1 MAVKKFYL
9 GFVLDNDNGIRYSM
23 VSSHKLVAQMDAIV
37 NMLSIAEEENLR
49 DKVSAY
55 VYSDDEDEVILGF
68 TTNTVD
74 EFLVEVKPEKYP
86 SITKK
91 VLTMDLLMREIFSKI
106 KGEDDDDEDDEDDP
120 RIGAQVNI
128 FTA

>member
-1 MAVKKFYL
+1 MTDKKFYL
-9 GFVLDNDNGIRYSM
+9 GFVLDNDNNIRYSM
-23 VSSHKLVAQMDAIV
+23 VSSHKLIAQMDAIV
-37 NMLSIAEEENLR
+37 NMLSVAEECSLK
-49 DKVSAY
+49 DKVTAY
-55 VYSDDEDEVILGF
+55 VFDTEEDEIILGF

-74 EFLVEVKPEKYP
+74 EFLVEVKSEKFP

-91 VLTMDLLMREIFSKI
+91 ALTMDLLMREIFSHMPD
-106 KGEDDDDEDDEDDP
+106 GDDDDDDEDDP